1 MDPDIFSLPWCHPSF
16 TWPAYRAV
24 VPDAAVEPSR
34 ILPMAGCFNFRDL
47 GGYRTVD
54 GRALK
59 WRRLFRADGLTRLDV
74 DDCAVLA
81 DVGLTTVIDLRTDA
95 EANERG
101 RFPADL
107 LTVTYHHLP
116 LLDVLPP
123 DEDMERYDEPTFVTA
138 HYHHMVSQGTPA
150 IIGAITALAEPG
162 ALPAVFHCSAGKDR
176 TGVLAALILAFLGVP
191 ADVIVED
198 YALSGAAMVTMLAW
212 LRQQHPESSETLE
225 RLAPAVV
232 SAPAPSMAALLDM
245 LQAEYRSFDAL
256 AERWGVTA
264 AVARLRTELLED

>member
-1 MDPDIFSLPWCHPSF
+1 
-16 TWPAYRAV
+16 
-24 VPDAAVEPSR
+24 
-34 ILPMAGCFNFRDL
+34 MAGCFNFRDL
-47 GGYRTVD
+47 GGYRTGD
-54 GRALK
+54 GRRLK
-59 WRRLFRADGLTRLDV
+59 WRRLFRADGLTRLDA

-81 DVGLTTVIDLRTDA
+81 QVGLKTVIDLRTDA

-107 LTVTYHHLP
+107 LAVRYHHLP

-123 DEDMERYDEPTFVTA
+123 DEVMERYDEPSFVTA
-138 HYHHMVSQGTPA
+138 HYHHMVGQGTPA
-150 IIGAITALAEPG
+150 IVGAITTLAEPG

-176 TGVLAALILAFLGVP
+176 TGVLAALLLAFLGVP

-232 SAPAPSMAALLDM
+232 SAPGPSMAALLD
-245 LQAEYRSFDAL
+245 LLAAEYGSFDAL
-256 AERWGVTA
+256 AERWGLTP
-264 AVARLRTELLED
+264 AVARLRSELLEA